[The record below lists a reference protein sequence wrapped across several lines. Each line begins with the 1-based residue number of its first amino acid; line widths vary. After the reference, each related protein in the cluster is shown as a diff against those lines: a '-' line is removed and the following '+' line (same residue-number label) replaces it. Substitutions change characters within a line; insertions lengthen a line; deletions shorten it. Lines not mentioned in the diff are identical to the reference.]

1 MVMAKGKE
9 NKNEEQNENSSQTS
23 AERAGELNEQKN
35 QAQIAADEAEK
46 KKKEKEESDAQPNP
60 INKGTSRLLKA
71 AWENLPDS
79 FGLTLIWIDIHIF
92 LGMVLGN
99 KMFCKLGMEWVPDSL
114 KQAQFKKAEM
124 LGKTAGTIEG
134 TGVACLNLGCLFIVI
149 ANLMIIAMMLD
160 VIENPMSFFAENIG
174 YMWDAAID
182 AVTAWVQS

>member
-1 MVMAKGKE
+1 MAKGKE

-23 AERAGELNEQKN
+23 AERVGELNEQKN

-60 INKGTSRLLKA
+60 INKGTSSLLKA
-71 AWENLPDS
+71 AWENLVTS
-79 FGLTLIWIDIHIF
+79 WGLTLIWIDIHIF

-99 KMFCKLGMEWVPDSL
+99 KMFCKLGMEWAPAAL

-124 LGKTAGTIEG
+124 LGKTAGAIEG

-149 ANLMIIAMMLD
+149 AALMIVAMMLD
-160 VIENPMSFFAENIG
+160 VMENPIKFFAENIG
-174 YMWDAAID
+174 YMWTAAVNAI
-182 AVTAWVQS
+182 AAWVQS